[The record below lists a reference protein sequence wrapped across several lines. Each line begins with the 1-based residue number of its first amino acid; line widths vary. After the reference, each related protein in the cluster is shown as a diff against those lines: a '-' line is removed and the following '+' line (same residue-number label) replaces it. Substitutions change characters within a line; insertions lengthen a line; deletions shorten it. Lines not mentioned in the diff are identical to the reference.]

1 LEIQRLLFIKRKG
14 VNLRIGIYPGTFDP
28 ITNGHIDIVQ
38 RSVMLFDKVI
48 VAVTTNPAKSP
59 LFDIN
64 DRIEMIQSSV
74 KDLKNVEVESFDDL
88 LVNYALKKSATAII
102 RGLRATSD
110 FEFEFQMALV
120 NRKLS
125 EKLVTVFLMPNEK
138 YTYLNSTI
146 VKEVASFHGDVSRFV
161 PPEINQKLIEKFKH
175 N

>member
-1 LEIQRLLFIKRKG
+1 M
-14 VNLRIGIYPGTFDP
+14 RIAIYPGTFDP
-28 ITNGHIDIVQ
+28 ITNGHIDIIE
-38 RSVMLFDKVI
+38 RSVLLFDKVI

-64 DRIEMIQSSV
+64 ERIEMIECSV
-74 KDLKNVEVESFDDL
+74 KELNNVEVDSFDDL
-88 LVNYALKKSATAII
+88 LVNYALKKQATAII

-125 EKLVTVFLMPNEK
+125 NKLVTVFLMPNEK

-161 PPEINQKLIEKFKH
+161 PPKINKKLIKKFEQY
-175 N
+175 

>member
-1 LEIQRLLFIKRKG
+1 M
-14 VNLRIGIYPGTFDP
+14 RIGIYPGTFDP
-28 ITNGHIDIVQ
+28 ITNGHIDIIE
-38 RSVMLFDKVI
+38 RSVILFDKVI

-64 DRIEMIQSSV
+64 ERIEMIKSSV
-74 KDLKNVEVESFDDL
+74 KKMKNVEVDGFDDL
-88 LVNYALKKSATAII
+88 LVNYAFKKQATAII

-125 EKLVTVFLMPNEK
+125 NKLVTVFLMPNEK

-146 VKEVASFHGDVSRFV
+146 VKEVASYQGDVSCFV
-161 PPEINQKLIEKFKH
+161 PSEINQKLIKKFKK
-175 N
+175 